1 MTLFQ
6 LEVNLLFYRLFGV
19 ENLGED
25 VLKPFSVTHKC
36 NRFCH
41 LLRLD
46 VKEGR
51 FHLSLVFI
59 AFRVL
64 LFSVVGDCSEFF
76 SSSE

>member
-6 LEVNLLFYRLFGV
+6 LGVNLLFYRLFSV

-25 VLKPFSVTHKC
+25 VFKPFSVTHKC
-36 NRFCH
+36 NHFCH
-41 LLRLD
+41 LLGLD

-59 AFRVL
+59 AFHELSFSLLLGIVL
-64 LFSVVGDCSEFF
+64 SFF
-76 SSSE
+76 FFL